1 MRGVPLEQQARAA
14 EEASLWL
21 ERLERSITVEEGRQL
36 RRWLKPALHRE
47 AIVERCKRWHGP
59 EILAVLGEVVPV
71 ETFSER
77 AHRHFGRL
85 MLAISLAVT
94 ALSTIT
100 VIAYASRV
108 MPHWDEHGNPM
119 RADASF
125 ETARGERRRIR
136 LPDGGSILM
145 NTSTALVLHY
155 MPRSRDVLL
164 LRGEVQVEA
173 GSDALRPF
181 AVQAGSRFFQV
192 RNGEAAF
199 DVYRLDDEKSELT
212 VTRGSVHVGENHA
225 WQPLLPALIRL
236 RVNVGPHEFA
246 AGEGGTIGPNWQ
258 IPRVIS
264 AAEVERRTA
273 WQRGRIVFADTPLE
287 DALHEMER
295 YSQTRFRIEDPVLA
309 RTPITGQFDSQ
320 DTDAFRR
327 YLDSRRIQV
336 RTGGG
341 NEIFLSASR

>member
-77 AHRHFGRL
+77 ANRHFGRL
-85 MLAISLAVT
+85 MLAIAFGVT

-100 VIAYASRV
+100 VIAFASR
-108 MPHWDEHGNPM
+108 MLPHWDEHGNPM

-125 ETARGERRRIR
+125 ETARGEHRTIR

-164 LRGEVQVEA
+164 LRGEARFEA
-173 GSDALRPF
+173 RSDPLRPF
-181 AVQAGSRFFQV
+181 AVQVGARFFEI
-192 RNGEAAF
+192 RKGEAAF
-199 DVYRLDDEKSELT
+199 NVYRLDDDKAELT
-212 VTRGSVHVGENHA
+212 VTGGSVHVGENRV

-236 RVNVGPHEFA
+236 RVEDGPHEFA

-258 IPRVIS
+258 IPRVMS
-264 AAEVERRTA
+264 AAELERRTA
-273 WQRGRIVFADTPLE
+273 WQRGRIVF
-287 DALHEMER
+287 
-295 YSQTRFRIEDPVLA
+295 
-309 RTPITGQFDSQ
+309 
-320 DTDAFRR
+320 TDAAS
-327 YLDSRRIQV
+327 SR
-336 RTGGG
+336 
-341 NEIFLSASR
+341 